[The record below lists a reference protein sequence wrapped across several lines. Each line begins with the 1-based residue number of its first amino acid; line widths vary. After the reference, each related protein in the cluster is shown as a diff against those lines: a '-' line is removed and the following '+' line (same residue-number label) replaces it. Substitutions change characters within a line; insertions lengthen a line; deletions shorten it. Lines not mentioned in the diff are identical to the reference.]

1 MVAGSILSK
10 KVAENPA
17 ALVIDV
23 KLGKGALIR
32 DENYMIKLAHSLVR
46 FDCMHYHIATIY

>member
-1 MVAGSILSK
+1 MPLVFDKNCTIAGSILSK
-10 KVAENPA
+10 KIAESPA

-32 DENYMIKLAHSLVR
+32 DETYMVKLAHSLVR
-46 FDCMHYHIATIY
+46 FV